1 MAQMSHYIRGTTG
14 QMRVILKSANTK
26 IFRALLSIASAA
38 LLIRIMGMF
47 NQIVITARFGE
58 GAAMDA
64 YFVASGLPIM
74 IAQLLSSAIEASV
87 IPVFARVR
95 AREKAEQ
102 ASILFSTTLNLLLI
116 GAALVTAV
124 LFLFRDQVI
133 HLSAPAL
140 DPSSMAMASDLT

>member
-38 LLIRIMGMF
+38 LLIRVMGMF
-47 NQIVITARFGE
+47 NQVVITARFGE

-64 YFVASGLPIM
+64 YFVASALPIM

-87 IPVFARVR
+87 IPVFAPISKRFRV
-95 AREKAEQ
+95 
-102 ASILFSTTLNLLLI
+102 
-116 GAALVTAV
+116 V
-124 LFLFRDQVI
+124 LKRID
-133 HLSAPAL
+133 A
-140 DPSSMAMASDLT
+140 